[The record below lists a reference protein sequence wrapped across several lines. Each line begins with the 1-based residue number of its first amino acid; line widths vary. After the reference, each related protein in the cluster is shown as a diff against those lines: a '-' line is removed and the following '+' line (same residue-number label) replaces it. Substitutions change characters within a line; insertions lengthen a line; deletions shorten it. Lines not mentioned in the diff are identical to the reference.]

1 VSANEHLA
9 WSRLVVGS
17 LVAAGVRHAV
27 VSPGSRSTPLALA
40 ALALSEA
47 GALALDVVVDERT
60 AAFLSLGRARATG
73 EPSLLVCTSGTAA
86 AHYLPALI
94 EAEQAGVPLVVLT
107 ADRPFEAAHAGSA
120 QTIEQTRLFGVY
132 ARRFV
137 ELGAPDGGALAG
149 MPRLVSAAVH
159 EALRAPAGPVH
170 LNARF
175 RKPLE
180 PQGDGASPLDAE
192 VARLL
197 ERGPPRRARATRLP
211 SDAELDR
218 LAAQLSQAER
228 PLLVAGPQPA
238 WAGHA
243 QAAHTLARTLG
254 APLLAEATSQLRFG
268 DPRGAIVVGHFSS
281 LLRARRLAREL
292 APDLVLELGRTP
304 TSAAYAELV
313 AGLEAPRVVLTDD
326 GRADPEGNAA
336 LVLEA
341 DLAATL
347 EALARRL
354 GAPRPASRY
363 AERWAALD
371 RAVRTLCDALAG
383 DDGLG
388 EASTARAVVRALG
401 RVGGR
406 LVLGNSLPVRELDAW
421 CSPSPEAVEIVSQRG
436 ASGIDGLVAQ
446 AVGVASLGRPTA
458 LLVGDVSFL
467 HDAGS
472 LALLDATRAHLPLA
486 LVVIDNGGGRIFE
499 RLPVA
504 SRVPEASFE
513 RLFVTARA
521 LDREALARAYGLAF
535 ARPTC
540 PVELE
545 VALARA
551 LTSGPPTLLEVKVEP
566 HDGASRARRLER
578 AMEESVR

>member
-254 APLLAEATSQLRFG
+254 APG
-268 DPRGAIVVGHFSS
+268 
-281 LLRARRLAREL
+281 ARRGDEPAALRRPERERSSSDTSRRSCAPGASRASSRPTWCSSSGARR
-292 APDLVLELGRTP
+292 PRPPTP
-304 TSAAYAELV
+304 SSSR
-313 AGLEAPRVVLTDD
+313 GLEAPRVVLTDD

-347 EALARRL
+347 EALAQQAR
-354 GAPRPASRY
+354 RPAP
-363 AERWAALD
+363 
-371 RAVRTLCDALAG
+371 
-383 DDGLG
+383 GL
-388 EASTARAVVRALG
+388 SLRRALG
-401 RVGGR
+401 RPRSRRAHALRRARGR
-406 LVLGNSLPVRELDAW
+406 RWARRGQHGAR
-421 CSPSPEAVEIVSQRG
+421 RG
-436 ASGIDGLVAQ
+436 A
-446 AVGVASLGRPTA
+446 R
-458 LLVGDVSFL
+458 
-467 HDAGS
+467 
-472 LALLDATRAHLPLA
+472 
-486 LVVIDNGGGRIFE
+486 
-499 RLPVA
+499 
-504 SRVPEASFE
+504 
-513 RLFVTARA
+513 ARA
-521 LDREALARAYGLAF
+521 RGRQARARQQPAGARARRVVLALARGG
-535 ARPTC
+535 RDR
-540 PVELE
+540 
-545 VALARA
+545 VAAGR
-551 LTSGPPTLLEVKVEP
+551 ER
-566 HDGASRARRLER
+566 HRRARRAGRGRGLARSTHRPLGRRRLVPARRGEPR
-578 AMEESVR
+578 AVGRHARPPASWPSW